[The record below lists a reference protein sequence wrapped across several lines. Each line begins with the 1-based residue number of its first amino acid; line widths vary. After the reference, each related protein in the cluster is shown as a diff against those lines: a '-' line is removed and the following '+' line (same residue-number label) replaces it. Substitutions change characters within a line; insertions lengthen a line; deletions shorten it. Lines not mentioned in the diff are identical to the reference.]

1 MIPPRGNLF
10 AMRWLIVLP
19 FDRPEHMGVDLAT
32 ELAALGHDVRTFAY
46 RRENALYKNKS
57 TKAAYQRLIAR
68 RLVARARAFRPHVV
82 LVVKG
87 GPMTPAVIRTIRE
100 RTNARFVN
108 VFPDNPLWMLD
119 FAHIEPYDV
128 FFTKERFAI
137 RQLQLVGLR
146 NLHYLAPWCVPA
158 DHHPVTPTDA
168 ERAALRGRAAIV
180 GSWYPYRERFL
191 AELADYPIRIF
202 GPGWK
207 RAASPRVR
215 ALVAGGSVFGRAKLA
230 VYSAATVSINLH
242 HPMND
247 VAGVNTR
254 LFELAAAGACQ
265 LVDAKDDVTALFKA
279 GDEILTFRDLGEARR
294 HLDYYLAHP
303 DEAQAIGEHARRRA
317 LAEHTVR
324 HRVEEILAVVR
335 ARFGDLA

>member
-1 MIPPRGNLF
+1 M
-10 AMRWLIVLP
+10 LP

-32 ELAALGHDVRTFAY
+32 ELGALGHEVRTFAY
-46 RRENALYKNKS
+46 RRENPLYKNKS
-57 TKAAYQRLIAR
+57 TKAAYQRVIAR
-68 RLVARARAFRPHVV
+68 RLVARARAWRPHVV
-82 LVVKG
+82 IVVKG
-87 GPMTPAVIRTIRE
+87 GPVTPDVIRAIRE
-100 RTNARFVN
+100 RTGARFVN

-158 DHHPVTPTDA
+158 YHHPVTPTDD
-168 ERAALRGRAAIV
+168 ERAALAGRAAIV

-191 AELADYPIRIF
+191 AEIADYPIRIF
-202 GPGWK
+202 GAGWK
-207 RAASPRVR
+207 RAVNPRVR

-279 GDEILTFRDLGEARR
+279 GEEVLTFRDLGEVRR
-294 HLDYYLAHP
+294 QLDYYLAHP
-303 DEAQAIGEHARRRA
+303 DEARAIGANAHRRA

-324 HRVEEILAVVR
+324 HRVDEIVAVLR
-335 ARFGDLA
+335 ERFGEFA